1 MVWWHPGR
9 DFVVAP
15 FIGRKIGEDQ
25 KKSLRCNTS
34 WLSVQKYVMTRR
46 KRSLTTNQW
55 IFGLKRKQK
64 RNKMVTLGAD
74 HQPRPSCDA
83 TILNEFVFGNHIF
96 SFVKR
101 MNIQFLV
108 FTAGA
113 QLGFCS
119 SGWGELKPKGQFI
132 PKNVSLLG
140 AVLSKGVFN

>member
-25 KKSLRCNTS
+25 KKKSLRCNTS

-55 IFGLKRKQK
+55 VFGLKRKQK

-119 SGWGELKPKGQFI
+119 SG
-132 PKNVSLLG
+132 
-140 AVLSKGVFN
+140 

>member
-1 MVWWHPGR
+1 MVRWHPGR

-25 KKSLRCNTS
+25 KKKKSLRCNTS

-55 IFGLKRKQK
+55 VFGLKRKQK
-64 RNKMVTLGAD
+64 RNKMLSLGAD

-83 TILNEFVFGNHIF
+83 TILNKFVFGNHIF

-119 SGWGELKPKGQFI
+119 GGWGNLNPKVNLFLKM
-132 PKNVSLLG
+132 SHLG
-140 AVLSKGVFN
+140 AVLSKGV

>member
-25 KKSLRCNTS
+25 KKKKFSLQYELAFGPKVS
-34 WLSVQKYVMTRR
+34 LTRR

-55 IFGLKRKQK
+55 VFGLKRKQK

-83 TILNEFVFGNHIF
+83 TILNEFVFGNHVF

-119 SGWGELKPKGQFI
+119 SG
-132 PKNVSLLG
+132 
-140 AVLSKGVFN
+140 